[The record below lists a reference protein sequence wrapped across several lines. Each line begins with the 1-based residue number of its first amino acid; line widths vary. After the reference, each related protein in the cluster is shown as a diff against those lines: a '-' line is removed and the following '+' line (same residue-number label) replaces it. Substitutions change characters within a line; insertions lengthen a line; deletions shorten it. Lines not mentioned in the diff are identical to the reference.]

1 MKDPNNLLFKQVDTN
16 SLYLFK
22 EIATLLNTIYIQFI
36 NKNYASYRHELS
48 GVNGE
53 LLAVKTVDMH
63 YLFDNIKKNII
74 SIDKE
79 IIELYYSEEDRSN
92 FKKFINWA
100 VTELV
105 NFYEKM
111 ANSKYSK
118 TDAFLNLI
126 NIIFKL
132 FSEFSDFLNFS
143 IVNRKIF
150 DDFINMK
157 IDSDLSDKTSLNNV
171 SYDNLNNRL
180 IVFENRMNELENKTV
195 INSDLFDKAIN
206 NFLKE
211 QKISFDKSIVDT
223 INSFRHRL
231 DSLYNEYTNELVLK
245 VSNLQFS
252 VDNSKNEV
260 DNLDN
265 AIESYKSAVST
276 KIQNEISK
284 HYQKKA
290 TMEMWTY
297 WGATIFSILLILGSL
312 GLLAWGLIDY
322 YHDYISTSSCL
333 NNENFKS
340 CVARLETIRDITK
353 NIGISFFIMR
363 FVFSL
368 LLFLTVIY
376 TSRIAGRA
384 YSHWRHSENMHLK
397 LSSLEPFITELP
409 KDVRHEIHRE
419 LIPDYFGK
427 DAGLVDTAND
437 KFKDLPANVSAVA
450 MKAIEQIS
458 GGGSNSSTEKNGKK
472 PEGGTE

>member
-1 MKDPNNLLFKQVDTN
+1 MNGSDNYLFKDSDINT
-16 SLYLFK
+16 LYLFK
-22 EIATLLNTIYIQFI
+22 KIGPLLNNIYIQFFDKKYNFFRREI
-36 NKNYASYRHELS
+36 KDDD
-48 GVNGE
+48 GE
-53 LLAVKTVDMH
+53 LQATNLIDVE
-63 YLFDNIKKNII
+63 YLFDLIKSNII
-74 SIDKE
+74 AIDKE
-79 IIELYYSEEDRSN
+79 LFDLYYDEEDKRKFNS
-92 FKKFINWA
+92 FINWTITA
-100 VTELV
+100 LE
-105 NFYEKM
+105 NFHNNM
-111 ANSKYSK
+111 ANSHYSK
-118 TDAFLNLI
+118 ADAYLNLI
-126 NIIFKL
+126 NIFYKL
-132 FSEFSDFLNFS
+132 FSDFLVFLKFR
-143 IVNRKIF
+143 IVSRQHLNEFLILKDDFNIARKISNDSIQF
-150 DDFINMK
+150 DYI
-157 IDSDLSDKTSLNNV
+157 
-171 SYDNLNNRL
+171 NNRL
-180 IVFENRMNELENKTV
+180 TIFENRVNELENKAI
-195 INSDLFDKAIN
+195 INYDLFNKETN

-211 QKISFDKSIVDT
+211 QQVSFDKSIVDT
-223 INSFRHRL
+223 INSFRQGL
-231 DSLYNEYTNELVLK
+231 DSIYNEYTSELVLK
-245 VSNLQFS
+245 VSNLKFS

-409 KDVRHEIHRE
+409 KEVRHEIHRD

-427 DAGLVDTAND
+427 DAGLIDTANE

-458 GGGSNSSTEKNGKK
+458 GNGNSSSTEKNGKK
-472 PEGGTE
+472 SEGGTE

>member
-1 MKDPNNLLFKQVDTN
+1 MKDPNNLLFKQVDIN

-22 EIATLLNTIYIQFI
+22 EIATLLNSIYIQFV
-36 NKNYASYRHELS
+36 NKNYSSYRHELS
-48 GVNGE
+48 GINGE
-53 LLAVKTVDMH
+53 LLAVQTVDLH

-79 IIELYYSEEDRSN
+79 IITLYYSEEDRSN
-92 FKKFINWA
+92 FKKYINWA

-105 NFYEKM
+105 NFHEKM
-111 ANSKYSK
+111 ADSKYSK

-143 IVNRKIF
+143 IVNREIF
-150 DDFINMK
+150 DNFINLK
-157 IDSDLSDKTSLNNV
+157 IDSDLSDKKSLNNV

-180 IVFENRMNELENKTV
+180 IVFENRINELENKTI
-195 INSDLFDKAIN
+195 INSDLFDKAVN

-231 DSLYNEYTNELVLK
+231 DSIYNEYTNELVLK

-290 TMEMWTY
+290 TMEMRTY
-297 WGATIFSILLILGSL
+297 WRATTFSILLILGSL

-322 YHDYISTSSCL
+322 YYDYISTSSCL
-333 NNENFKS
+333 SNEDFKS
-340 CVARLETIRDITK
+340 CVTRLETIRDITK
-353 NIGISFFIMR
+353 NIGISFFVMR

-376 TSRIAGRA
+376 TSRIASRA

-409 KDVRHEIHRE
+409 KEVRHEIHRD

-427 DAGLVDTAND
+427 DAGLVDTANE

-450 MKAIEQIS
+450 IKAIEQLS
-458 GGGSNSSTEKNGKK
+458 GSGSNSSTEKNNKK
-472 PEGGTE
+472 PENETG